1 MKNLKTLLWTVVGL
15 VVGAAGV
22 LATNQ
27 ALPPQQPTKPTPPQ
41 RLQVTYAGMA
51 LDNSAYFI
59 KDPKSGGCWLALKW
73 QADAMNLTS
82 APKEACD

>member
-1 MKNLKTLLWTVVGL
+1 MKNLKPLLWTVVGM

-22 LATNQ
+22 LAANQ
-27 ALPPQQPTKPTPPQ
+27 ALPPQQPTKPTTPQ

-59 KDPKSGGCWLALKW
+59 RDPKSGGCWLVLKW
-73 QADAMNLTS
+73 DSSLMHLTT